1 MLPADEELCGE
12 AFRPSAAFCRALDN
26 EQEYDSIDAVA
37 MAGDHGEA
45 LPGLASTTEVR
56 IRTQQCDALERPVS
70 ASWPAAWLRLCMAS
84 SSGNPGEADTQSA
97 QQTHAFTW
105 GGVPLPL

>member
-1 MLPADEELCGE
+1 MLRADDDLGEE

-45 LPGLASTTEVR
+45 LPGLASSTEVCVR
-56 IRTQQCDALERPVS
+56 
-70 ASWPAAWLRLCMAS
+70 
-84 SSGNPGEADTQSA
+84 
-97 QQTHAFTW
+97 
-105 GGVPLPL
+105 